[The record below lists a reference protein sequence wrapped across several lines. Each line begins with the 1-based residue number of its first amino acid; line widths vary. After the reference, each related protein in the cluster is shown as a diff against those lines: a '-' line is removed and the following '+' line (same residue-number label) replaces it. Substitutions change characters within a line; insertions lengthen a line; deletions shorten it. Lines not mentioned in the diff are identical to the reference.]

1 MDNEYKQETILTA
14 ADWLF
19 PVTWRASQISSSGKP
34 MSIRF
39 CKAFVSGLK
48 SRRLNIRNESNNV
61 VTNCMSDADLTLLW
75 YEVPETLHNNT
86 ID

>member
-1 MDNEYKQETILTA
+1 
-14 ADWLF
+14 
-19 PVTWRASQISSSGKP
+19 